1 MYWKQVTSAT
11 HPKPA
16 IQLTKFDPS
25 YDQYRLHIN
34 DLFKRYSSP
43 IIVLNLIKEQEKK
56 PRESIL
62 GPEFE
67 EAVKYHNKFLP
78 PGLQVLYKKY
88 DYAAQMKR
96 LKDPKQVYNGL
107 DSIAIE
113 ALRNTGI
120 FAMRVTQKLQFP
132 IGDNYTNNN
141 SSNSI
146 DFPQSLSTP
155 MGNDGTFSCLSDDW
169 SDTYSVD
176 NDGIYIIIII
186 YSSSFLQ

>member
-1 MYWKQVTSAT
+1 
-11 HPKPA
+11 
-16 IQLTKFDPS
+16 
-25 YDQYRLHIN
+25 
-34 DLFKRYSSP
+34 
-43 IIVLNLIKEQEKK
+43 
-56 PRESIL
+56 
-62 GPEFE
+62 
-67 EAVKYHNKFLP
+67 
-78 PGLQVLYKKY
+78 
-88 DYAAQMKR
+88 MKR

-141 SSNSI
+141 CSNSI
-146 DFPQSLSTP
+146 DFTQSLSTP

-176 NDGIYIIIII
+176 NDGIYLFIYIIVPHFFNEKTRVNSFTTIPPQIIDHHHNI
-186 YSSSFLQ
+186 SAYRIEQRGVVRSNCIDCLDRTNVAQVYL